1 MPPVSHAA
9 QSGADLHT
17 SGPYRAV
24 RVAVTT
30 SVALATAVEDGD
42 TLDGVVLN
50 SADDVGLFGQTD
62 PTENGVY
69 TVAASGAPTRATWFN
84 SNATMRRDLPIVVR
98 EGTLAGHVFV
108 HATETTPIV
117 PGTTDLVFV
126 DTTGGGGAGV
136 TYGTPALTLGTA
148 NAAGSTDEAIRRDAT
163 ILAFDGTSPSTQA
176 FGDAAAAGAATV
188 AARRDHKHAMPAN
201 PITAHEAAGDPH
213 PGYLTAAE
221 GNAAYEATGA
231 VAAHTGDAAD
241 AHDASAVSYDNTT
254 SGLTATNVQDAI
266 DEVEA
271 AVGGGGHA
279 EDHDHD
285 GSPTQKLAQANTHES
300 PDTDT
305 GTSSLHH
312 TLGTGANQAAAGNH
326 SHGGGGGGLY
336 SAYVLVKD
344 EKTAGTE
351 GGAFTSGA
359 WRTRD
364 LNTEVV
370 DSGNHASL
378 SSNQLTLDAGTWDFR
393 ITCPA
398 FDVDSHQARLQ
409 NVTDATTAATGT
421 SEFTSS
427 ANNPS
432 NHSFVVGSV
441 TIAASKTF
449 EVQHRC
455 QTTRATN
462 GFGAA
467 SNAGFTVDRET
478 YTIAEFFKRA

>member
-1 MPPVSHAA
+1 
-9 QSGADLHT
+9 
-17 SGPYRAV
+17 
-24 RVAVTT
+24 
-30 SVALATAVEDGD
+30 
-42 TLDGVVLN
+42 
-50 SADDVGLFGQTD
+50 
-62 PTENGVY
+62 
-69 TVAASGAPTRATWFN
+69 
-84 SNATMRRDLPIVVR
+84 
-98 EGTLAGHVFV
+98 
-108 HATETTPIV
+108 
-117 PGTTDLVFV
+117 
-126 DTTGGGGAGV
+126 
-136 TYGTPALTLGTA
+136 
-148 NAAGSTDEAIRRDAT
+148 
-163 ILAFDGTSPSTQA
+163 
-176 FGDAAAAGAATV
+176 
-188 AARRDHKHAMPAN
+188 
-201 PITAHEAAGDPH
+201 
-213 PGYLTAAE
+213 
-221 GNAAYEATGA
+221 
-231 VAAHTGDAAD
+231 
-241 AHDASAVSYDNTT
+241 
-254 SGLTATNVQDAI
+254 
-266 DEVEA
+266 
-271 AVGGGGHA
+271 
-279 EDHDHD
+279 
-285 GSPTQKLAQANTHES
+285 
-300 PDTDT
+300 
-305 GTSSLHH
+305 
-312 TLGTGANQAAAGNH
+312 
-326 SHGGGGGGLY
+326 
-336 SAYVLVKD
+336 VLVKD